1 MSGEL
6 LGTIGPAD
14 SFPDSQSTDVKSH
27 VSNSTAPSSASTP
40 SPANPQHNSNPKSS
54 PPPPPS
60 PSLSLPPAFLSKKRK
75 ILSTLHPP
83 SQDDYADKS
92 PKGSVDT
99 QISSLID
106 EINAYPGL
114 VTTSSCAGRV
124 SVFLEGATKTSRGI
138 TSGTTNGRDDDWG
151 EDKSSDDVEQQQ
163 QQEQESNLEV
173 RAKSSAVPVPVPGGK
188 GLGGRWLFV
197 SHEPLEDSGLRSQG
211 RTWSEVFN
219 LFPYEQGSA
228 VRQYPS
234 SKKSDPATLSLALPR
249 LIKFAFEPL
258 ILHVLCAD
266 LRHAAPLLAAA
277 MNAGFRE
284 SGVQSL
290 KGTKDATSSTERGA
304 GGGGDGVM
312 VGIRTAGLGMESLIG
327 VLKDN
332 GRSDGG
338 EETCQAIVGEEYL
351 DLLVK
356 VSEER
361 FRANEERRERFR
373 RELREHMGRF
383 EEQEKVAEGWEDKDA
398 RARRK
403 RSEGLMR
410 KEELRRQT

>member
-6 LGTIGPAD
+6 LGTIGPANT
-14 SFPDSQSTDVKSH
+14 FPDSQHIDEKPLISKSTV
-27 VSNSTAPSSASTP
+27 PSSNRTTPPTEPQQNP
-40 SPANPQHNSNPKSS
+40 SPKPS

-60 PSLSLPPAFLSKKRK
+60 SASLPPAFLSKKRK
-75 ILSTLHPP
+75 ILLMLHPS
-83 SQDDYADKS
+83 SQDDYSDKS

-99 QISSLID
+99 KISSLIN

-124 SVFLEGATKTSRGI
+124 SAFLEGAKTSSSA
-138 TSGTTNGRDDDWG
+138 TSGTSERAEDGDDI
-151 EDKSSDDVEQQQ
+151 EQQQ
-163 QQEQESNLEV
+163 DRNADV
-173 RAKSSAVPVPVPGGK
+173 RAKSSPVSVPGGK

-197 SHEPLEDSGLRSQG
+197 SHEPLENSPLRSPG
-211 RTWSEVFN
+211 MAWSEVFN
-219 LFPYEQGSA
+219 LSPYQYGSD
-228 VRQYPS
+228 VQEHI
-234 SKKSDPATLSLALPR
+234 KKSDTILPR

-290 KGTKDATSSTERGA
+290 KGTDAGER

-327 VLKDN
+327 VLE
-332 GRSDGG
+332 GRRDDEG
-338 EETCQAIVGEEYL
+338 EEICRAIVAEDYL
-351 DLLVK
+351 DLLVR

-361 FRANEERRERFR
+361 FRANEERRERLR
-373 RELREHMGRF
+373 KELKDHMVRF
-383 EEQEKVAEGWEDKDA
+383 EEQEKAADGWEDKDA

-403 RSEGLMR
+403 RTEGLQR
-410 KEELRRQT
+410 KEQLRREQTPEQQEATDDAQGGFREDLEHK